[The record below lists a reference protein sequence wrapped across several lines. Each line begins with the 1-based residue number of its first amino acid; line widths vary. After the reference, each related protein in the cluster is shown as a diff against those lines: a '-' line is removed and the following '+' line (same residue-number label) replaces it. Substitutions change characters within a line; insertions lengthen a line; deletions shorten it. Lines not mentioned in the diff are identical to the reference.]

1 MATVSPTYILRPA
14 TSDDAPAIRVIEERS
29 VQKFGTIPELA
40 HLAQP
45 GTFTPNSISGLN
57 TWLSRGKVFLA
68 LDSSASE
75 SKAVGVIAAL
85 PKDDTMYIAE
95 ISVLE
100 EHNRKGVG
108 GMLLNAVFDWARE
121 RVAQTGDKVARVS
134 LTCYKDVPWN
144 GPWYRRK
151 GFVEVDAESL
161 GIEHEEKMELDRT
174 VRKLEV
180 GGHKR
185 CCMLWTEQRGR
196 V

>member
-1 MATVSPTYILRPA
+1 MATGSSTYFLRSA
-14 TSDDAPAIRVIEERS
+14 TSDDAPAIRAIEERS

-45 GTFTPNSISGLN
+45 GNFTPNSISGLY

-68 LDSSASE
+68 LHSSASE

-85 PKDDTMYIAE
+85 PKDDTIYIAE
-95 ISVLE
+95 VSVLA
-100 EHNRKGVG
+100 EHNGKGVG

-121 RVAQTGDKVARVS
+121 QSIQKGEEVARVS

-151 GFVEVDAESL
+151 GFVEVEAESL
-161 GIEHEEKMELDRT
+161 GIEHVEKMELDRK

-180 GGHKR
+180 GDYKR
-185 CCMLWTEQRGR
+185 SCMLWTEQRGR
-196 V
+196 G